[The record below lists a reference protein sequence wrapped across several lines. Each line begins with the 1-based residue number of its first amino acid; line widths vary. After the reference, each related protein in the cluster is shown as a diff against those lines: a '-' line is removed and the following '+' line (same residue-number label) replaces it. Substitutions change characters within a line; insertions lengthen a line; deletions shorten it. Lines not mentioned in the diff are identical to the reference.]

1 MTHIKVVDNIKLHH
15 SKGLISKDSSGKW
28 VPTHYQQG
36 KLDGAC
42 AVYSL
47 IMNLLILGEISQEDI
62 NIHNPIDKRTRKGK
76 FLSHFLEDQGLIR
89 NGYYFKSLAKEIR
102 DYSNIS
108 ATQKLPKSNVD
119 AINIIQEC
127 IDADLPIIISISS
140 SEYCHAILVIGIEYD
155 NNNIPKKILCLD
167 PDDNAPICAQ
177 WNSFLDISNST
188 YWHKSINNKAQ
199 KIEIGDMIIISPKEK
214 E

>member
-1 MTHIKVVDNIKLHH
+1 MIHIKVVDNIKLHH
-15 SKGLISKDSSGKW
+15 SKGLISKDRSGKW

-62 NIHNPIDKRTRKGK
+62 NIDKRTRKGK
-76 FLSHFLEDQGLIR
+76 FLSHFLEDHGLIR
-89 NGYYFKSLAKEIR
+89 NGYYFKNLVKEIR

-108 ATQKLPKSNVD
+108 AIQKLPKKNDD
-119 AINIIQEC
+119 AINIIKKC
-127 IDADLPIIISISS
+127 IDADLPIIIKISS
-140 SEYCHAILVIGIEYD
+140 SEYIHAILVIGIEYD
-155 NNNIPKKILCLD
+155 NNIPKRILCLD

-177 WNSFLDISNST
+177 WNSFLDISNGT

>member
-1 MTHIKVVDNIKLHH
+1 MTYIKVVNNLKLHH
-15 SKGLISKDSSGKW
+15 SKGLISKDRSGKW

-62 NIHNPIDKRTRKGK
+62 NIDKRTRKGK

-89 NGYYFKSLAKEIR
+89 NGYYFKNLVKEIR

-108 ATQKLPKSNVD
+108 AIQKLPKKNDD
-119 AINIIQEC
+119 AINIIKKC
-127 IDADLPIIISISS
+127 IDADLPIIIKISS
-140 SEYCHAILVIGIEYD
+140 SEYIHAILVIGIEYD
-155 NNNIPKKILCLD
+155 NNIPKKILCLD

-177 WNSFLDISNST
+177 WNSFLDISNSI

-199 KIEIGDMIIISPKEK
+199 KIEIGDMIIIKPKE
-214 E
+214 

>member
-1 MTHIKVVDNIKLHH
+1 MTYIKVVNNLKLHH
-15 SKGLISKDSSGKW
+15 SKGLISKDRSGKW

-62 NIHNPIDKRTRKGK
+62 NIDKRTRKGK

-89 NGYYFKSLAKEIR
+89 NGYYFKNLVKEIR

-108 ATQKLPKSNVD
+108 AIQKLPKRNDD
-119 AINIIQEC
+119 AINIIKKC
-127 IDADLPIIISISS
+127 IDADLPIIIKISS
-140 SEYCHAILVIGIEYD
+140 SEYIHAILVIGIEYD
-155 NNNIPKKILCLD
+155 NNIPKRILCLD

-177 WNSFLDISNST
+177 WNSFLDISNSI

-199 KIEIGDMIIISPKEK
+199 KIEIGDMIIIKPKE
-214 E
+214 